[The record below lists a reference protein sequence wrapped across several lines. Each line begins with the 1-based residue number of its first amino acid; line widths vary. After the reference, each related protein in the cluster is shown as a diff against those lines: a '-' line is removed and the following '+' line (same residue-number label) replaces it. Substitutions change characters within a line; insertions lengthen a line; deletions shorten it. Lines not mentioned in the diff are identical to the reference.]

1 MSVQQNDFG
10 IDAVAWVHF
19 SFDSLS
25 QNESKQFAGNGSTG
39 ENVVEKTKQMK
50 VFTGSRM
57 HILRLC
63 VASHAHQSTDVEL
76 LNV

>member
-1 MSVQQNDFG
+1 MILASMQWLEYTFRL
-10 IDAVAWVHF
+10 IHCHK
-19 SFDSLS
+19 
-25 QNESKQFAGNGSTG
+25 NESKQFAGNGSTG
-39 ENVVEKTKQMK
+39 ENVVEKTEQMK